1 MFREQDIQNEAKGF
15 EAVVA
20 SLYLPAGR
28 KLKTKVERLPK
39 GRIAIKT
46 EVLFKYLEDSSN
58 LITLEFKRDKKDRQ
72 AYEVEAMTLYRR
84 LTGRTETFRIT
95 TSAETYISDLIKLV
109 DSYGFCT
116 HLLKEIEE

>member
-1 MFREQDIQNEAKGF
+1 MFREQDIQNEAKTF
-15 EAVVA
+15 EAVVT
-20 SLYLPAGR
+20 SLYFPAGR
-28 KLKTKVERLPK
+28 EVNTKVERLPK

-72 AYEVEAMTLYRR
+72 AYEIEAMTLYRR

-95 TSAETYISDLIKLV
+95 TNEEKYMSDLIRLV

-116 HLLKEIEE
+116 HLLKEMEE